1 MFNTSYHFNT
11 DYSSESTTLLTGL
24 RHYYDMEDGN
34 DSVTSDAH
42 NLTSY
47 NGTTFGIGNT
57 GNCAVFDGTNDYLK
71 TLSYSSFF
79 GSTTTPRTIN
89 MWIYPQSTGGAKIFA
104 VTEDGEIYLE
114 ASAGTNAIRTRL
126 VMKIDGAY
134 EVAYSQASFYALDTW
149 GMITY
154 TLDMTAKQV
163 KIYQNGVYYTTF
175 TITGNALSYSNRQTY
190 FATNVLGSSE
200 YFTGKIDEAGFWNRV
215 LTADEIKELYWGG
228 NGNTY
233 PFERD

>member
-1 MFNTSYHFNT
+1 
-11 DYSSESTTLLTGL
+11 
-24 RHYYDMEDGN
+24 
-34 DSVTSDAH
+34 
-42 NLTSY
+42 
-47 NGTTFGIGNT
+47 
-57 GNCAVFDGTNDYLK
+57 
-71 TLSYSSFF
+71 
-79 GSTTTPRTIN
+79 
-89 MWIYPQSTGGAKIFA
+89 
-104 VTEDGEIYLE
+104 
-114 ASAGTNAIRTRL
+114 
-126 VMKIDGAY
+126 
-134 EVAYSQASFYALDTW
+134 
-149 GMITY
+149 
-154 TLDMTAKQV
+154 MTAKQV